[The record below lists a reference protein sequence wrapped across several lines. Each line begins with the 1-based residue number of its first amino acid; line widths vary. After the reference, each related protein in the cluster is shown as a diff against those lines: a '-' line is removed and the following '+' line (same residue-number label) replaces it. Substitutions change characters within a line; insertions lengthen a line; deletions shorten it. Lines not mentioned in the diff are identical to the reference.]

1 MNLLSNY
8 RPDTKLWI
16 YAFSRRLD
24 AGEVTLVYS
33 VLKNFVDEW
42 KSHQHDVRG
51 AFEIVHDQFVLMAAE
66 SDNGIS
72 GCSIDSSVAVFKW
85 LKAQNNLDAL
95 DRSFVFYRDG
105 DVVRTT
111 TRSEFQELVDAGKVI
126 STPEYSI
133 TRLPRS
139 AIFTPASGKCRF
151 RRAGMRRRLAGR
163 RRR

>member
-1 MNLLSNY
+1 MNLFSNY
-8 RPDTKLWI
+8 RPATKLWI

-24 AGEVTLVYS
+24 AGEATLVYS

-51 AFEIVHDQFVLMAAE
+51 AFEIVHDQFVLIAAE
-66 SDNGIS
+66 SDNEIS

-85 LKAQNNLDAL
+85 LKAQHNLDAL

-111 TRSEFQELVDAGKVI
+111 TRGEFQALVDAGKIDSDTRVFNN
-126 STPEYSI
+126 TI
-133 TRLPRS
+133 TTIGDLHAGKWEVPLS
-139 AIFTPASGKCRF
+139 QSWHAQAFSGS
-151 RRAGMRRRLAGR
+151 
-163 RRR
+163 

>member
-1 MNLLSNY
+1 MKLLKNY

-24 AGEVTLVYS
+24 AGEMTLVYS

-51 AFEIVHDQFVLMAAE
+51 AFEIVHDQFVLIAGE

-111 TRSEFQELVDAGKVI
+111 TRGEFQELVDTGKVNFDTKVFNNTITTIGDLHAGKWEVPL
-126 STPEYSI
+126 SQSWH
-133 TRLPRS
+133 
-139 AIFTPASGKCRF
+139 AQAFSG
-151 RRAGMRRRLAGR
+151 A
-163 RRR
+163 

>member
-1 MNLLSNY
+1 MKLLKDY
-8 RPDTKLWI
+8 RPETKLWI

-24 AGEVTLVYS
+24 AGEVTLVYT
-33 VLKNFVDEW
+33 VLKSFVDEW

-51 AFEIVHDQFVLMAAE
+51 AFEIVHDQFVLIAAE

-95 DRSFVFYRDG
+95 DRSFVFFRDG

-111 TRSEFQELVDAGKVI
+111 TRGEFQKLVNARKVNSDTRVFDNTITTIGDLHAGKWEVPLGQ
-126 STPEYSI
+126 SWHAQAF
-133 TRLPRS
+133 S
-139 AIFTPASGKCRF
+139 AS
-151 RRAGMRRRLAGR
+151 
-163 RRR
+163 

>member
-1 MNLLSNY
+1 MNNMQLLSNF
-8 RPDTKLWI
+8 RPETKLWI
-16 YAFSRRLD
+16 YAFSRKLD
-24 AGEVTLVYS
+24 AGETTLVYS

-51 AFEIVHDQFVLMAAE
+51 AFEIVHNQFILIAAE

-85 LKAQNNLDAL
+85 LKAQHNLDAL

-111 TRSEFQELVDAGKVI
+111 TRPDFQQLVDSGKVNSDTKVFNNTITTVGDLHAGKWQ
-126 STPEYSI
+126 
-133 TRLPRS
+133 LPLSQSWHAQAFS
-139 AIFTPASGKCRF
+139 AT
-151 RRAGMRRRLAGR
+151 
-163 RRR
+163 

>member
-8 RPDTKLWI
+8 RPETKLWI

-24 AGEVTLVYS
+24 AGEVTLVYT

-51 AFEIVHDQFVLMAAE
+51 AFEIVHDQFVLIAAE

-111 TRSEFQELVDAGKVI
+111 TRSEFQKLVDAGKVK
-126 STPEYSI
+126 SDTKVFNNTI
-133 TRLPRS
+133 TTIGDFHAGKWEVPLS
-139 AIFTPASGKCRF
+139 QSWHAQAFSG
-151 RRAGMRRRLAGR
+151 A
-163 RRR
+163 

>member
-8 RPDTKLWI
+8 RPETKLWI
-16 YAFSRRLD
+16 YAFTRRLD

-51 AFEIVHDQFVLMAAE
+51 AFEIVHDQFVLIAAE

-111 TRSEFQELVDAGKVI
+111 TRDEFQKLVDAGKVNFD
-126 STPEYSI
+126 TKVFNNTI
-133 TRLPRS
+133 TTIGDLHAGKWEVPLS
-139 AIFTPASGKCRF
+139 QSWHAQAFSG
-151 RRAGMRRRLAGR
+151 A
-163 RRR
+163 

>member
-1 MNLLSNY
+1 MNMKLLEDY
-8 RPDTKLWI
+8 RPETKLWI

-24 AGEVTLVYS
+24 AGEMTLVYS

-51 AFEIVHDQFVLMAAE
+51 AFEIVHDQFVLIAAE

-85 LKAQNNLDAL
+85 LKAQHNLDAL

-111 TRSEFQELVDAGKVI
+111 TRSEFQELVDTGKVK
-126 STPEYSI
+126 SDTKVFNNTI
-133 TRLPRS
+133 TTIGDLHVGKWEVPLS
-139 AIFTPASGKCRF
+139 QSWHAQAFSG
-151 RRAGMRRRLAGR
+151 A
-163 RRR
+163 